1 MNFNNAEIEVLRLCA
16 WCKDL
21 PVNGCRNIPAEILDS
36 LLRYR
41 LIRLSRN
48 KLGYRCTPDGITVLD
63 YVGFDYKQD
72 KTYRTDKDVLVR
84 RYQTAEITSFFWRY
98 GADVFQESLSAE
110 NRNNIFMPSFV
121 LRRQQHANIL
131 GGTMLTG
138 FFYTENTVFIPYF
151 VSKDADG
158 IYPDVEQRTFRAD
171 MLLRGR
177 KPHILYTGAG
187 NLKKLIE
194 TVSYKKERSN
204 KVTTTYYKDAMGL
217 FNCPVAIV
225 PMDEDGMRQ
234 LRILSV
240 PDYRQRLMKNL
251 LGEDYL
257 PPTSPMFDGRTK
269 SENFIIGFDCN
280 IFRFENAVKTKKP
293 TSIFVLPSQED
304 YVAKLVDGTNAK
316 CFVIKFED
324 AERYYGLPHELPAL
338 DRTPFQT
345 GKGGYVDVP
354 LLGKNKKAGR

>member
-1 MNFNNAEIEVLRLCA
+1 MQFNSAEIGALRLCA

-21 PVNGCRNIPAEILDS
+21 PANGCRNIPAEILES
-36 LLRYR
+36 LVQCK

-48 KLGYRCTPDGITVLD
+48 KLGYRCTPDGIALLRGAEME
-63 YVGFDYKQD
+63 YEQD
-72 KTYRTDKDVLVR
+72 KTYRTDRDHMAR
-84 RYQTAEITSFFWRY
+84 RYQLAEIMAFFWRY
-98 GADVFQESLSAE
+98 GIDVFAE
-110 NRNNIFMPSFV
+110 TPPAEKQANVFV
-121 LRRQQHANIL
+121 PAFALRRSHNANFFGNAKL
-131 GGTMLTG
+131 AG
-138 FFYTENTVFIPYF
+138 FYYAEEFAFIPYF
-151 VSKDADG
+151 ITQESGGV
-158 IYPDVEQRTFRAD
+158 YPEIEQRHFRAE
-171 MLLRGR
+171 MLLQGR
-177 KPHILYTGAG
+177 KPHILYTGEG

-194 TVSYKKERSN
+194 TISYKKERSN
-204 KVTTTYYKDAMGL
+204 KATTTHYKDAMGL

-225 PMDEDGMRQ
+225 PMDEYGMRQ

-257 PPTSPMFDGRTK
+257 PPTSNLFDGRTK

-280 IFRFENAVKTKKP
+280 ILRFENAVKSKKP

-304 YVAKLVDGTNAK
+304 YVAKLVDGTNTK
-316 CFVIKFED
+316 CFVIKFAD
-324 AERYYGLPHELPAL
+324 AERYFGLPHELPSL